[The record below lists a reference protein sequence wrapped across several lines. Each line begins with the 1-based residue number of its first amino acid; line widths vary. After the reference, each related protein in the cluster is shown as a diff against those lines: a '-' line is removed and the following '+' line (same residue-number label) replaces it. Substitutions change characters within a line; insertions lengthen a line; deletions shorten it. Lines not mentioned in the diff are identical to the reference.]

1 MTSRK
6 HRTKGRISQLVSF
19 LPDSYLDRTSRPI
32 YALVYLLGFLLFY
45 EIGTFYINLDVLS
58 ESLSRTQLRVVAFIW
73 FQNLLEYIG
82 LSERMTWIATPF
94 AVIVILLALQIAN
107 RTKWHV
113 RVGDFVP
120 MTIECILLAFPLL
133 VLSLAMNRPAV
144 GAEPAT
150 PAAATVAAVASGTMG
165 TSAGSGLWGN
175 IVTGIGAGIYE
186 ELVFRL
192 ILICL
197 LMMLFQDILR
207 MEKDVAAI
215 FAVLISAV
223 LFSVHHHF
231 FYVNGHFGR
240 GEQFV
245 WMTFF
250 FRMLAGIYFAAIYIL
265 RGFGIVAGT
274 HAFYDI
280 IAAVLNAFWF
290 APEN

>member
-1 MTSRK
+1 MASRK
-6 HRTKGRISQLVSF
+6 HRTKGPLSQLVSF
-19 LPDSYLDRTSRPI
+19 LPGSYLDRTSRPI
-32 YALVYLLGFLLFY
+32 YALMYLLGFLLFY
-45 EIGTFYINLDVLS
+45 EVGTFYINPDVLS
-58 ESLSRTQLRVVAFIW
+58 QSLSRTQLRVVAFIW

-82 LSERMTWIATPF
+82 LSEKMTWIATPF
-94 AVIVILLALQIAN
+94 AVIVILLGLQIAS

-113 RVGDFVP
+113 RIGDFVL
-120 MTIECILLAFPLL
+120 MTIECILLALPLL
-133 VLSLAMNRPAV
+133 VLSLAMNRPPV
-144 GAEPAT
+144 SPAT
-150 PAAATVAAVASGTMG
+150 PAASFVVGAVAP
-165 TSAGSGLWGN
+165 SAGHGLWGN

-192 ILICL
+192 ILIIL
-197 LMMLFQDILR
+197 LMMLFQDVLR
-207 MEKDVAAI
+207 MEKDVAAV

-280 IAAVLNAFWF
+280 LAAVLNAFWF

>member
-1 MTSRK
+1 MASRK

-32 YALVYLLGFLLFY
+32 YALIYLLGFLLFY
-45 EIGTFYINLDVLS
+45 EIGTLYINLDVLS
-58 ESLSRTQLRVVAFIW
+58 QSLSRIQLRVVAFIW

-82 LSERMTWIATPF
+82 LSERMTWIATPV
-94 AVIVILLALQIAN
+94 AVIVILLGLQIAS

-113 RVGDFVP
+113 RIGDFVP
-120 MTIECILLAFPLL
+120 MTMECILLAIPLL
-133 VLSLAMNRPAV
+133 VLSLAMNRPPVPPAAPAASFIV
-144 GAEPAT
+144 GA
-150 PAAATVAAVASGTMG
+150 VAP
-165 TSAGSGLWGN
+165 SAGHGLWGN

-186 ELVFRL
+186 ELIFRL
-192 ILICL
+192 ILIIL

-207 MEKDVAAI
+207 MGKDGAAI